1 MPPQFLAGRKHVLDS
16 HQLRTALQIVGQFY
30 PIPTL
35 TSTYQFGTYYLLRCR
50 IASVP
55 TTWDETRVLA
65 AKAGDYY
72 VVAKRKGTKWFVGAI
87 TGSKPQDITIS
98 LDFLNQPATL
108 TSFSDGRNAHRIAVD
123 YKKQVQ
129 QVTPST
135 QLTLHLV
142 RNGGW
147 CGSFEK

>member
-1 MPPQFLAGRKHVLDS
+1 MLADS
-16 HQLRTALQIVGQFY
+16 PTRYLRDEACTRF
-30 PIPTL
+30 
-35 TSTYQFGTYYLLRCR
+35 

-98 LDFLNQPATL
+98 LDFLTRPAML

-123 YKKQVQ
+123 YKKESLEVNPA
-129 QVTPST
+129 TT
-135 QLTLHLV
+135 RTLHLA

-147 CGSFEK
+147 CGSID

>member
-1 MPPQFLAGRKHVLDS
+1 MGWRPTGNDNQQHALVGKS
-16 HQLRTALQIVGQFY
+16 QENHQHRN
-30 PIPTL
+30 
-35 TSTYQFGTYYLLRCR
+35 
-50 IASVP
+50 
-55 TTWDETRVLA
+55 
-65 AKAGDYY
+65 DYY
-72 VVAKRKGTKWFVGAI
+72 VVAKRKGAKWFVGAI
-87 TGSKPQDITIS
+87 TGSKPQDITIR
-98 LDFLNQPATL
+98 LDFLNQPTTL

-147 CGSFEK
+147 CGSIE

>member
-1 MPPQFLAGRKHVLDS
+1 MLNGQWLIFLREVEHVEDDRL
-16 HQLRTALQIVGQFY
+16 V
-30 PIPTL
+30 
-35 TSTYQFGTYYLLRCR
+35 
-50 IASVP
+50 ASVLAVMVP

-72 VVAKRKGTKWFVGAI
+72 VVAKRKGAKWFIGAI
-87 TGSKPQDITIS
+87 TGSKPQNITIR

-135 QLTLHLV
+135 QLKLHLV

-147 CGSFEK
+147 CGSIE

>member
-1 MPPQFLAGRKHVLDS
+1 MVSQFLAGRKHVLDS

-55 TTWDETRVLA
+55 TTWDETRILA

-87 TGSKPQDITIS
+87 LSSQ
-98 LDFLNQPATL
+98 
-108 TSFSDGRNAHRIAVD
+108 RW
-123 YKKQVQ
+123 
-129 QVTPST
+129 
-135 QLTLHLV
+135 LV
-142 RNGGW
+142 RLDRITGR
-147 CGSFEK
+147 

>member
-1 MPPQFLAGRKHVLDS
+1 MLNSQWLIFPREVEHVEDDRLVASVLAVM
-16 HQLRTALQIVGQFY
+16 
-30 PIPTL
+30 
-35 TSTYQFGTYYLLRCR
+35 
-50 IASVP
+50 VP

-65 AKAGDYY
+65 ARAGDYY

-108 TSFSDGRNAHRIAVD
+108 TSFRDGRNAHRIAVD

-135 QLTLHLV
+135 QLKLHLV

-147 CGSFEK
+147 CGSF